1 MRFKRN
7 ITVLSVMVFIGAGT
21 IGVQQ
26 CKPKE
31 PATTPEPRENA
42 FVGNEACKNC
52 HANEYK
58 TWSGSGHYKAMM
70 PAVDSTVLGDFN
82 GKTLVA
88 DGVTSRFFK
97 KDGKFFINTQGDD
110 GRNHDYEVKYTF
122 GYYPLQQYLV
132 EFPGG
137 RMQATRASWDL
148 KSRKWFHQYA
158 GQKIPPH
165 DWLHWTGNA
174 QNWNTMC
181 ARCHSTNLQKNYNN
195 ETDSYHT
202 TYSEINVSCETCH
215 GPGKQHVDY
224 AGSDEYKKGNKV
236 PGAYLI
242 AGKTAG
248 QMEQINT
255 CTPCHARVTEI
266 SPHHIP
272 GKEFMDNYIPE
283 IPTTEHYYA
292 DGQANDEDFI
302 YTSYAQSKM
311 FSRGVQCTNCHE
323 PHTAKLL
330 FPGNQLCAQC
340 HAKTY
345 DNPSHTFHAIGS
357 EGAQCKNCH
366 MPGKFYM
373 GNDFRYDHTFRVP
386 RPDLSVQYG
395 TPNACNN
402 CHKNKSSTW
411 AADAVKKW
419 YGPDRKYHFAEDLI
433 PGSRMDENSEAHL
446 IRLLKDTSV
455 PEIVKAA
462 SASYLGN
469 IQTGNSLNALLN
481 CLNQSDANLRYRAL
495 KSLDGF
501 PPNQWMNDVGPLLS
515 DKVRAVRTAAAD
527 LFITIPSNQ
536 VPPNFYN
543 AFVRAKTELD
553 DYLLYQSDF
562 AMGEVMLGDY
572 YLKQS
577 NYFTAIKYYQKGL
590 KKDTALNYARLNLS
604 VAYNLSQQNGLALQ
618 VLQDAV
624 KSDPKNE
631 RAWFNMALLY
641 NEMNNTEGAARA
653 LAKAVEL
660 KSINPR
666 VYYNYGLLLQQQGKN
681 RQAIDNY
688 NQGLQFAPEDEQLNY
703 ALALLLLQTGQSE
716 QAKIP
721 AAVLKK
727 NYPEKPDYQK
737 IFQYLKL

>member
-1 MRFKRN
+1 
-7 ITVLSVMVFIGAGT
+7 MVFVGAGT
-21 IGVQQ
+21 IAVQQ

-31 PATTPEPRENA
+31 PAAPPELRENA
-42 FVGNEACKNC
+42 FVGDQTCRTC

-58 TWSGSGHYKAMM
+58 AWTGSGHFKAML
-70 PAVDSTVLGDFN
+70 PAGDSTVRGDFN
-82 GKTLVA
+82 NKTLVA
-88 DGVTSRFFK
+88 DGVTSHFFK
-97 KDGKFFINTQGDD
+97 KDGKFYINTQGED
-110 GRNHDYEVKYTF
+110 GQNHDFEVKYTF
-122 GYYPLQQYLV
+122 GYYPLQQYLI

-137 RMQATRASWDL
+137 RMQATRVSWDV
-148 KSRKWFHQYA
+148 KSKKWFHQYA

-181 ARCHSTNLQKNYNN
+181 ARCHSTNLQKNFID

-202 TYSEINVSCETCH
+202 TYNEVNVSCETCH
-215 GPGKQHVDY
+215 GPGKQHVEY
-224 AGSDEYKKGNKV
+224 VGSNDYKKGNKV
-236 PGAYLI
+236 SGSFLI
-242 AGKTAG
+242 AGKAAG

-266 SPHHIP
+266 SPHHIA
-272 GKEFMDNYIPE
+272 GKELMQNFIPE

-302 YTSYAQSKM
+302 YTSFAQSKM
-311 FSRGVQCTNCHE
+311 FSRGVKCTNCHE

-330 FPGNQLCAQC
+330 FSGNELCAQC

-386 RPDLSVQYG
+386 RPDLSVKYG

-402 CHKNKSSTW
+402 CHKNKSSNW
-411 AADAVKKW
+411 AAEAVVKW
-419 YGPDRKYHFAEDLI
+419 YGPNRRYHFAEDLI
-433 PGSRMDENSEAHL
+433 PGSRIDENSEAHL

-455 PEIVKAA
+455 PDIVKAG

-469 IQTGNSLNALLN
+469 IHSVNSLNALLY
-481 CLNQSDANLRYRAL
+481 CLKQPDANVRYRAL

-501 PPNQWMNDVGPLLS
+501 PPNQWLNEVGPLLNDS
-515 DKVRAVRTAAAD
+515 VRAVRTAAAD
-527 LFITIPSNQ
+527 LFITIPANQ
-536 VPPNFYN
+536 IPSNFYD
-543 AFVRAKTELD
+543 AFVKAKTELN
-553 DYLLYQSDF
+553 DYLIYQSDF

-572 YLKQS
+572 FLKQN
-577 NYFTAIKYYQKGL
+577 NYFTAINYYQKGL

-604 VAYNLSQQNGLALQ
+604 VAYNLSQQNSMALQ

-624 KSDPKNE
+624 KSEPKNE
-631 RAWFNMALLY
+631 RAWFNLALLY
-641 NEMNNTEGAARA
+641 NEMNNKDGAANA
-653 LAKAVEL
+653 LGKAVDL
-660 KSINPR
+660 KSTNPR
-666 VYYNYGLLLQQQGKN
+666 VYYNYGLLLQQKGKN
-681 RQAIDNY
+681 RQAIDMY
-688 NQGLQFAPEDEQLNY
+688 NLGLRIDPEDEQLNY

-716 QAKIP
+716 AAKKP
-721 AAVLKK
+721 ASVLKR
-727 NYPEKPDYQK
+727 NFPEKAEYQK
-737 IFQYLKL
+737 IYQYLKL